1 MKMKKPLP
9 KSHEEWLAEIV
20 AAYKDACETISF
32 GLLVGEEIKPEDL
45 FHLAPSICLKF
56 RGIAPSEKLRKKA
69 TEAALSSYIA
79 TRDRCEETLACPQI
93 AFAFAYLASHFGLG
107 LLEGETVNS
116 VMEFIESKQKV
127 ECTPQ
132 AGHVGAEIDTYHGAD
147 LIPCSNSTGLT

>member
-1 MKMKKPLP
+1 MKMKKSLP
-9 KSHEEWLAEIV
+9 ELHEEWLAEIA
-20 AAYKDACETISF
+20 AAYKDACETIPF
-32 GLLVGEEIKPEDL
+32 GPLVGKEIKTEDL

-107 LLEGETVNS
+107 LLASETVNLI
-116 VMEFIESKQKV
+116 MEFIESKQK
-127 ECTPQ
+127 EFLGMTEGY
-132 AGHVGAEIDTYHGAD
+132 AG
-147 LIPCSNSTGLT
+147 